1 LEDASK
7 SAEKQSSKDEVMKAI
22 AITGGLALSAFLVVA
37 ELPHAQ
43 EATPQKSPLKGEN
56 SFTKAQAEG
65 WLKSA
70 GYTHIADL
78 TLGSDGVWRASA
90 RLGDVPALVRLDYQG
105 NVTKH

>member
-1 LEDASK
+1 
-7 SAEKQSSKDEVMKAI
+7 MKAM

-37 ELPHAQ
+37 KLPHMQ
-43 EATPQKSPLKGEN
+43 EETPAKSSLKGEN
-56 SFTKAQAEG
+56 SFTKAQAKE
-65 WLKSA
+65 WIEST

-78 TLGSDGVWRASA
+78 ILGSDGVWPASA